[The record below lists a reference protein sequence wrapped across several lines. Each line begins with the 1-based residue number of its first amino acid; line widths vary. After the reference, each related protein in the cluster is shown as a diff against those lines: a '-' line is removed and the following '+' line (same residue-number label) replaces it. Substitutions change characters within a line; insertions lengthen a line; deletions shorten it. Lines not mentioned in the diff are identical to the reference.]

1 MAVTVISN
9 DNDNKVDVIL
19 LNQKSFVKLTTV
31 NSSTV
36 SYKTVQDNM
45 KGDVKGTAIK
55 LDLGNDTPELYKG
68 YAKDDYAFVG
78 ADLYNDNLVFTKAET
93 VTGKCDSFKSDSI
106 KLDGTWYD
114 YILAK
119 DSAYTAKAGKSYTA
133 YVYGGYA
140 YYLSGENGSSSD
152 VDTLLVKT
160 VGDYKKMDNG
170 VEAKVYFEDGKDAQ
184 VINVTKVVTAGDEFD
199 LEDWDKDADD
209 TANKCDTAK
218 ASENGLTGL
227 DANNLYAYE
236 KDGSDYMMRNTTASG
251 S

>member
-1 MAVTVISN
+1 MTTTWAVTVISN
-9 DNDNKVDVIL
+9 NNDNKIDVIL
-19 LNQKSFVKLTTV
+19 VNQKNFVKLTTV

-36 SYKTVQDNM
+36 SYKAVLDNM
-45 KGDVKGTAIK
+45 KGDVTGSAVK

-78 ADLYNDNLVFTKAET
+78 ADLYNENLVFTKAET

-106 KLDGTWYD
+106 KLDGTWHD
-114 YILAK
+114 YILGK
-119 DSAYTAKAGKSYTA
+119 DASGKDYAYTAKAGKSYTA

-184 VINVTKVVTAGDEFD
+184 VINVKTVVVP
-199 LEDWDKDADD
+199 
-209 TANKCDTAK
+209 
-218 ASENGLTGL
+218 
-227 DANNLYAYE
+227 
-236 KDGSDYMMRNTTASG
+236 
-251 S
+251 